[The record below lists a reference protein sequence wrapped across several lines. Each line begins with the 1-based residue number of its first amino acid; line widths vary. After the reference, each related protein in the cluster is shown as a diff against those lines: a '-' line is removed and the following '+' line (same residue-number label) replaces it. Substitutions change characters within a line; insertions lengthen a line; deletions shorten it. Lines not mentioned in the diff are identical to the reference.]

1 MREVMMKAQALA
13 EAIVESETYKTMH
26 GLEEQVT
33 KDESATALIAA
44 YMEKRQSVE
53 LLLRSPEFDAEKV
66 AAAGEELQNAEKAME
81 ECTMVKDMREAQ
93 VKFQEMMDNVNRI
106 RAWSSPARWRMR
118 RAAARATVPPVA
130 AAVSNPKI
138 NTTKRQGIQ
147 WLA

>member
-13 EAIVESETYKTMH
+13 EAIVASETYKTMH
-26 GLEEQVT
+26 DLEDQVT
-33 KDESATALIAA
+33 KDENATALIAA
-44 YMEKRQSVE
+44 YMEKRSDVE

-106 RAWSSPARWRMR
+106 LRLVITGEVEDATGGCTGNCSSCGGCG
-118 RAAARATVPPVA
+118 
-130 AAVSNPKI
+130 
-138 NTTKRQGIQ
+138 Q
-147 WLA
+147 

>member
-13 EAIVESETYKTMH
+13 EAIVSSDTYQTMH

-33 KDESATALIAA
+33 KDENATALIAA
-44 YMEKRQSVE
+44 YMEKRQNVE

-106 RAWSSPARWRMR
+106 LRLVISGEVEDA
-118 RAAARATVPPVA
+118 
-130 AAVSNPKI
+130 
-138 NTTKRQGIQ
+138 QGGCTGNC
-147 WLA
+147 ASCSGCH

>member
-13 EAIVESETYKTMH
+13 EAIVASDTYQTMH

-33 KDESATALIAA
+33 KDENATALIAA
-44 YMEKRQSVE
+44 YMEKRQNVE

-106 RAWSSPARWRMR
+106 LRLVISGEVEDA
-118 RAAARATVPPVA
+118 
-130 AAVSNPKI
+130 
-138 NTTKRQGIQ
+138 QGGCTGNC
-147 WLA
+147 ASCSGCH

>member
-13 EAIVESETYKTMH
+13 EAIVASETYKTMH

-33 KDESATALIAA
+33 RDENATALIAA

-106 RAWSSPARWRMR
+106 LRLVITGEVEDAAGGCTGNCSSC
-118 RAAARATVPPVA
+118 
-130 AAVSNPKI
+130 S
-138 NTTKRQGIQ
+138 GCGH
-147 WLA
+147 

>member
-13 EAIVESETYKTMH
+13 EAIVASDTYQTMH
-26 GLEEQVT
+26 VLEEQVT
-33 KDESATALIAA
+33 KDENATALIAA
-44 YMEKRQSVE
+44 YMEKRQNVE

-106 RAWSSPARWRMR
+106 LRLVISGEVEDA
-118 RAAARATVPPVA
+118 
-130 AAVSNPKI
+130 
-138 NTTKRQGIQ
+138 QGGCTGNC
-147 WLA
+147 ASCSGCH

>member
-13 EAIVESETYKTMH
+13 EAIVASETYKTMH
-26 GLEEQVT
+26 GLEERVT
-33 KDESATALIAA
+33 RDENATALIAA

-106 RAWSSPARWRMR
+106 LRLVITGEVEDAAGGCTGNCSSC
-118 RAAARATVPPVA
+118 
-130 AAVSNPKI
+130 S
-138 NTTKRQGIQ
+138 GCGH
-147 WLA
+147 